1 MRENSIIYNTVVT
14 LKAKEDYRGITQDQ
28 ENCKFFYTSAG
39 LWGFPGSTS
48 SKEPAC
54 QCRKPKT
61 CSFDP
66 WVGKIPGK
74 RTWQPTPVFLPGE
87 PRGQRNLL
95 GYNSL
100 GHKESDTT
108 VATEHACMLTVMRFL
123 FGMTGMFWN

>member
-54 QCRKPKT
+54 QCRRHKKRE
-61 CSFDP
+61 FDT
-66 WVGKIPGK
+66 WIEKIPGEGHGNPL
-74 RTWQPTPVFLPGE
+74 QYSCLE
-87 PRGQRNLL
+87 NHMDRG
-95 GYNSL
+95 
-100 GHKESDTT
+100 
-108 VATEHACMLTVMRFL
+108 A
-123 FGMTGMFWN
+123 